1 MMDVIIIPIVIL
13 FKVWEKLKT
22 YEHVLST
29 AYKDSS
35 NSRENENVSS
45 ESSEKIAELKFY
57 FVRSSD
63 VEYTLISCVFPNA
76 DLMCNELKGS
86 RHNEEK
92 EFYQQVFLI
101 GAFIKTENGY
111 VLLLFN
117 ACHIS

>member
-13 FKVWEKLKT
+13 FKVWEKLEA

-45 ESSEKIAELKFY
+45 ESSKKKLLSWNFY

-63 VEYTLISCVFPNA
+63 VEDTLISCIFPNA
-76 DLMCNELKGS
+76 DLMCSELKGS

-92 EFYQQVFLI
+92 EF
-101 GAFIKTENGY
+101 
-111 VLLLFN
+111 
-117 ACHIS
+117 